1 MKSSG
6 QVLLWRSGETRPG
19 YRSRQMTGNRPFDIV
34 ASAFH
39 LADAEELSVR
49 GRPHHADKVQ
59 HVNRAGAEVRSHAAA
74 SFGEQRGEKSQ
85 SPRMDMPH

>member
-19 YRSRQMTGNRPFDIV
+19 YRSRQITGNTPFDIV

-39 LADAEELSVR
+39 LADAERLSVR
-49 GRPHHADKVQ
+49 CRPRHVQ
-59 HVNRAGAEVRSHAAA
+59 HVNRAGASAA
-74 SFGEQRGEKSQ
+74 SCGEQRSEKSAV
-85 SPRMDMPH
+85 SDDGYAY